1 MGTKGKF
8 LVVGS
13 SVDSM
18 PLKDGKSEHV
28 GYYVNEL
35 VVPVQAALDAGYEMA
50 LATPKGNKPIM
61 DPQSAVA
68 SHFDGDEAA
77 LQKALAFVDK
87 DPAMQSPRSLR
98 SVIENHLDDYLA
110 VYVPGG
116 HPPMADL
123 MQDPDLGE
131 VLRHFHASAK
141 PTVLL
146 CHGPIAAAAAMPDAK
161 KFRAAMAS
169 GDLDVAK
176 EAATGWIYAGYHM
189 TVFSDDEEHYIED
202 TFMNGS
208 KVPFYVLDA
217 LTIAGGILETEPGG
231 IFKPHLVEDRE
242 LITGQNPPSDHGIAK
257 LLVRALDR
265 RAASGTA

>member
-18 PLKDGKSEHV
+18 SLKNGKSEHV

-35 VVPVQAALDAGYEMA
+35 VVPVQAAFDAGYEMT
-50 LATPKGNKPIM
+50 LATPKGNKPTM

-77 LQKALAFVDK
+77 LERALKFVNT
-87 DPAMQSPRSLR
+87 DPAMQRPRSLR
-98 SVIENHLDDYLA
+98 SVIDDGLDDYLA

-146 CHGPIAAAAAMPDAK
+146 CHGPIASAAAMPEAK
-161 KFRAAMAS
+161 KFRAAMAA
-169 GDLDVAK
+169 GDTDAAK
-176 EAATGWIYAGYHM
+176 EAAAGWIYAGYHM

-202 TFMNGS
+202 TFMDGA

-217 LTIAGGILETEPGG
+217 LTLAGGILETEPAG

-257 LLVRALDR
+257 LLVKALDR
-265 RAASGTA
+265 RSASRPA